1 MKGVRET
8 YVLGFCLKGE
18 LWVISLGQAN
28 EGDYYKLDY
37 RQARRES
44 WGGSGSMTAC
54 FFVKIM
60 LRDLNLLFTFTL

>member
-1 MKGVRET
+1 M
-8 YVLGFCLKGE
+8 
-18 LWVISLGQAN
+18 ISLGQAD

-60 LRDLNLLFTFTL
+60 LRDLNLLFSFTLLGSFYTTSPMPRDLK

>member
-1 MKGVRET
+1 M
-8 YVLGFCLKGE
+8 
-18 LWVISLGQAN
+18 ISLGQAD

>member
-1 MKGVRET
+1 M
-8 YVLGFCLKGE
+8 
-18 LWVISLGQAN
+18 ISLGQAD

-60 LRDLNLLFTFTL
+60 LRDLNLLSLLLSRDLFIQLHQCPAI